1 MSLSYTTLAS
11 SKRIIKESLLGGGA
25 IVGKNVTVSAVTPI
39 EGGNRVTFSYVLDNG
54 EKRESFVDVMD
65 GFSTTITENRNN
77 NDSEY
82 RLDIATKGRTF
93 TTPNLMNAVDLSNIV
108 VDINLSG
115 NTLSVVKG
123 NGGVKKIKLPTV
135 SGGGSATTPDD
146 EEEEVNGFA
155 ISSLLYN
162 TSKELEMVY
171 VGEPT
176 QELPD
181 FDVDYASGELSV
193 NNNGNNN
200 VTFNVNNKELEATY

>member
-39 EGGNRVTFSYVLDNG
+39 DGGNRVTFSYVLDNG

-65 GFSTTITENRNN
+65 GFSPTITENRSN
-77 NDSEY
+77 NDSEF
-82 RLDIATKGRTF
+82 RLDIVTKNRTF
-93 TTPNLMNAVDLSNIV
+93 TTPNLMNAIDLSNVV
-108 VDINLSG
+108 VDISLSG

-123 NGGVKKIKLPTV
+123 NGSVKKIKLPTV
-135 SGGGSATTPDD
+135 SGGGSTVPDD

-155 ISSLLYN
+155 VSSLLYN
-162 TSKELEMVY
+162 ASKELEMVY

-181 FDVDYASGELSV
+181 FDIDYASGELSV

-200 VTFNVNNKELEATY
+200 VTFNVNNKDLEVTY